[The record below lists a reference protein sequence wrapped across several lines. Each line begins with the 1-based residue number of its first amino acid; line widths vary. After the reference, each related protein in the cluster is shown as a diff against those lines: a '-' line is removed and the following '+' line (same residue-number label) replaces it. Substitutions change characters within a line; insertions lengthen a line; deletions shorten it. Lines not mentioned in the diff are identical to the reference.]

1 MVSLES
7 ANMPNPGKIL
17 GHVWN
22 KTEDT
27 LKVQLQDN
35 DDGKLTKRTILSRL
49 GRAYDPLGIISP
61 TMIEG

>member
-7 ANMPNPGKIL
+7 ANMPNPRKIL